1 MFHQHSG
8 TPIDMYFQRVAPVSV
23 QIGTVFF
30 LGDDFLGAMEN
41 SHTENMVTGF
51 NGTLETQSIAAMRRL
66 QRSR

>member
-8 TPIDMYFQRVAPVSV
+8 TPIDMYFQRIGAVSV
-23 QIGTVFF
+23 QFGTVLF

-51 NGTLETQSIAAMRRL
+51 NGTIETQSIAAMR
-66 QRSR
+66 